1 MISLPQDISE
11 TSAWRLAG
19 LWMIAPGERSRR
31 VLMIVSAAYNSYFDE
46 SHTHDG
52 SPIVSMAGLVAS
64 YESWAR
70 LEIEWQ
76 KILHH
81 RGVDVFHYTDFMAR
95 EGKFKNDWS
104 NDERNAFM
112 ERLCTTV
119 SENITVGIGI
129 SVFRDEY
136 ERVLTGGLK
145 AEFKDP
151 YFFCLFS
158 CLHFFLTWE
167 DNIKTISL
175 PYPLQFLFDRKPG
188 YEGYA
193 AGIFYDV
200 IRQLGEISGK
210 DKYRDMAFGSKETHV
225 PLQAADLL
233 VGVATRNFLR
243 ERLNKS
249 FKMEKSLETMG
260 KSGSLMLVATR
271 EDLLQRYVE
280 IVSRDPRRARPKQQE
295 RLL

>member
-1 MISLPQDISE
+1 MSLPANDISQ
-11 TSAWRLAG
+11 TSAWRLAN
-19 LWMIAPGERSRR
+19 LWMIPADERSRR
-31 VLMIVSAAYNSYFDE
+31 ALMIFDSVFNSYFDE
-46 SHTHDG
+46 SGTHDG
-52 SPIVSMAGLVAS
+52 SLIVSMAGLISS
-64 YESWAR
+64 YDSWAR

-76 KILHH
+76 RILNH
-81 RGVDVFHYTDFMAR
+81 RGIDVFHYTDFMAR
-95 EGKFKNDWS
+95 KEPYQYDWS
-104 NDERNAFM
+104 NKERDTLM
-112 ERLCTTV
+112 ERLCTTI
-119 SENITVGIGI
+119 SDNITVGIGI

-136 ERVLTGGLK
+136 EQVLTPSLK

-167 DNIKTISL
+167 GNFNKITL
-175 PYPLQFLFDRKPG
+175 PYPLQFLFDRKPA

-200 IRQLGEISGK
+200 IRQLRRAQVSGAN
-210 DKYRDMAFGSKETHV
+210 KYGDMAFGSKDTHV

-243 ERLNKS
+243 ERRRES
-249 FKMEKSLETMG
+249 FKMEKSLKMMG

-280 IVSRDPRRARPKQQE
+280 IVSNDPRLDGRYK